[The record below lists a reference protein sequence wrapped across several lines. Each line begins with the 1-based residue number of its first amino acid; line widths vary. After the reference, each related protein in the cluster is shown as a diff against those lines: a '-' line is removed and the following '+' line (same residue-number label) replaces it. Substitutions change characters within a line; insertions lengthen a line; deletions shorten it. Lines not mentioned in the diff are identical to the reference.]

1 MKFCKKLLEKKA
13 AGSCQTQLGALPLS
27 FLVLVLSLA
36 TRCGGRARITLLP
49 GEATGRRV
57 SCTGKGSPEPGG
69 SWEQPGKRFQRYA
82 NGRYANGSPGFL
94 TQRYCNHKV
103 LWVRKKDG
111 DNPFPLQWL

>member
-1 MKFCKKLLEKKA
+1 M
-13 AGSCQTQLGALPLS
+13 LPPS

-36 TRCGGRARITLLP
+36 ARCGGRARITLLP
-49 GEATGRRV
+49 GEVTGRRA

-69 SWEQPGKRFQRYA
+69 SWEPRAAREA
-82 NGRYANGSPGFL
+82 LLEDLLEDRYANGSPGFL
-94 TQRYCNHKV
+94 TQRYCNHEV